1 MKKTQID
8 INGRLEAIG
17 FGKFQIISLTILC
30 LRYFSYSSTS
40 GVLAILEPYLRC
52 RWKLSYMTAAW
63 LVLPEAITKIAG
75 SILLGKL
82 SDRYGRRAMMVLAFI
97 FNSYLTLLYALSSN
111 VLLMSVIRGFTGLL
125 SASSLIAF
133 VYAMEILPASERKYM
148 SLFPFAY
155 CAGCGYS
162 ILAAMASFK
171 YLTWRWFVIFAET
184 MPMALSAFAVFFL
197 PESPRYLLVTGRQ
210 DEAEAS
216 LQKIAKMNGF
226 KKGYEQLE
234 EGDSK
239 NCDITKIG
247 DKEVK
252 PEEQPSMSEVTK
264 RIAAVSFLQFYVN
277 ALGETMRFGSMQF
290 GENSDI
296 SECRKCSENLT
307 YKYRWAVMIAP
318 LFSFVAAYLFL
329 GKSTRM
335 RTFKVLIF
343 YLALC
348 LIPFYWVLRGWYL
361 MVVMV
366 LTSMGTSTL
375 NDVLVVYR
383 AEIIPT
389 SMRVLACGIPEASS
403 QLGSLFG
410 QIVVLYVHPVSI
422 ELSFGILHCFTAFGF
437 LVLFIRLVETRNK
450 PLE

>member
-1 MKKTQID
+1 
-8 INGRLEAIG
+8 
-17 FGKFQIISLTILC
+17 
-30 LRYFSYSSTS
+30 
-40 GVLAILEPYLRC
+40 
-52 RWKLSYMTAAW
+52 
-63 LVLPEAITKIAG
+63 
-75 SILLGKL
+75 
-82 SDRYGRRAMMVLAFI
+82 
-97 FNSYLTLLYALSSN
+97 
-111 VLLMSVIRGFTGLL
+111 
-125 SASSLIAF
+125 
-133 VYAMEILPASERKYM
+133 
-148 SLFPFAY
+148 
-155 CAGCGYS
+155 
-162 ILAAMASFK
+162 MASFK